1 MHKIA
6 KFNELRSHVFT
17 FKMKLKCGSKKCHRN
32 LATASLQLMGE
43 YTGGADTNPESYM
56 RVDYVGDT
64 FGWLHVNAGERVPME
79 KLKDPGN
86 PFEQHYKYR
95 IKCSAQP
102 LVYSFKDGEQIVTRG
117 RDRKAMARMGC
128 GADHII
134 KRETLEREFL
144 ERLGLEPDA
153 EIGLLTLG
161 DCWEIENRLKA
172 TRGMEPFLLP

>member
-1 MHKIA
+1 MHKIE
-6 KFNELRSHVFT
+6 KYNEKRSHVFT

-32 LATASLQLMGE
+32 LATASLQLQGE
-43 YTGGADTNPESYM
+43 YTYGADTNPESYM
-56 RVDYVGDT
+56 RFDYVGDT
-64 FGWLHVNAGERVPME
+64 FGWLHVDAPERVPLE
-79 KLKDPGN
+79 SLNDPEN
-86 PFEQHYKYR
+86 LYAQAYKYR
-95 IKCSAQP
+95 IKCAAQP
-102 LVYSFKDGEQIVTRG
+102 LVYTLNGGEQVIFRG

-144 ERLGLEPDA
+144 ARLGLEPDVK
-153 EIGLLTLG
+153 IGLLTLG